1 MRQANHLGRACSA
14 AGACRVTGAV
24 PVPGSLP
31 PAASPSEHLPGAPEL
46 RQRTRLVRGGLFPC
60 VAAQGGDPGSGPGGG
75 GRPAGGP
82 RGPRPAEDRAEPAW
96 GAQPPGLARSRGLG
110 MLEARLLG
118 AEEGVRG
125 EVAGSQRH
133 HGPGLF

>member
-46 RQRTRLVRGGLFPC
+46 RQRTCLVRGGLFPC

-75 GRPAGGP
+75 GGQQVDRGALGLRRTGPSLPGVPNLQAWHGAGGLECLR
-82 RGPRPAEDRAEPAW
+82 RGC
-96 GAQPPGLARSRGLG
+96 
-110 MLEARLLG
+110 
-118 AEEGVRG
+118 
-125 EVAGSQRH
+125 
-133 HGPGLF
+133 